1 MRIAALDVGDRRVG
15 VAVSDELG
23 MTARGIGTVHR
34 VGGQHDLD
42 AIGRLLADWQPLGR
56 LVVGLPI
63 NMDGTEGKQAARV
76 RAFGARVAAHLALE
90 VAFHDERLTSWE
102 ADERLK
108 AAGIPLARRKA
119 LLDQEAAAII
129 LESYLAQAA

>member
-34 VGGQHDLD
+34 VGGVRDLE
-42 AIGRLLADWQPLGR
+42 AIGRMLAEWAPGR
-56 LVVGLPI
+56 LVVGLPV
-63 NMDGTEGKQAARV
+63 NMDGTEGKQAVRT
-76 RAFGARVAAHLALE
+76 RAFGERVATHLGLE
-90 VAFHDERLTSWE
+90 LVFHDERLTSWE

-108 AAGIPLARRKA
+108 AAGVPLARRKA

-129 LESYLAQAA
+129 LESYLAQVA